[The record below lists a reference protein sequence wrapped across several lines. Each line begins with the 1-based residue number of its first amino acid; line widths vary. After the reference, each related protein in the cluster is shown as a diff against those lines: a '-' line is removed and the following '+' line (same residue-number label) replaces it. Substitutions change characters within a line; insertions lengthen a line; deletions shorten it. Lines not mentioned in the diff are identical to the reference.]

1 MKTILNTLLIA
12 LANLLLLQGCTNQLD
27 EENINEPTADTYY
40 NTATG
45 FSDLIN
51 ACYTQTRSQMNGGG
65 LAPMLYGTDLWT
77 SASDVE
83 ANEFNTYSPALQAS
97 NNILYNLWEGYY
109 IGISA
114 CNTAISRASGVNGL
128 TESELNAKL
137 GEAYFLRAWYYHIL
151 VMHFGDLPMPLEEI
165 KEVTTTATRIPQSQ
179 VYDQIVADLLKAAD
193 LLPPTQS
200 DWGRAAKPAAEA
212 LLARVYLTLG
222 RDEDA
227 AAYAMKVI
235 DGYGFDLVQDYA
247 ELWDPNIPTNMET
260 IWSIQF
266 SQNNRL
272 NGPNTSIYLYFTP
285 RYDLQPGMTRSLIYD
300 RPYPR
305 YMATR
310 FYLDLMQAN
319 RDNDS
324 RYDKSWRDTYLANY
338 TPTLP
343 QGMNI
348 GDTAFVIL
356 PYAVPDEYKASK
368 PYKVMD
374 IRDYYDGE
382 NPVGALQ
389 IYPKLNK
396 WNDPN
401 RESINA
407 NSGTRSVIEI
417 RLAEMY
423 LIAAEALMKLNRSAE
438 GVKYINRVR
447 ERAAWPGKEEQ
458 MKITASQLDLDFI
471 LNERALELGG
481 ERLRWADLKR
491 TGKLIERVKLYN
503 PAGRNNIREKFLLRP
518 IPSNMIDRLT
528 NKDEFPQNPEF

>member
-1 MKTILNTLLIA
+1 MKNILNILLVG
-12 LANLLLLQGCTNQLD
+12 LGSLCLFQGCTSQLD
-27 EENINEPTADTYY
+27 EENINEPIADTYY

-45 FSDLIN
+45 FNDLIN
-51 ACYTQTRSQMNGGG
+51 ASYTQTRSQMNGGG

-109 IGISA
+109 IGIAA
-114 CNTAISRASGVNGL
+114 CNTAISRAGEVVGMPEAEFNSR
-128 TESELNAKL
+128 L

-151 VMHFGDLPMPLEEI
+151 VMHFGDLPMPLEEV
-165 KEVTTTATRIPQSQ
+165 KEVITTATRTPQKN
-179 VYDQIVADLLKAAD
+179 VYDQIIADLLQAAD
-193 LLPPTQS
+193 LLPPNQS
-200 DWGRAAKPAAEA
+200 DWGRATKPAAEA
-212 LLARVYLTLG
+212 LLARVYLTLN
-222 RDEDA
+222 ENENA
-227 AAYAMKVI
+227 ANYAKKVI
-235 DGYGFDLVQDYA
+235 SDYTFNLVSDYA
-247 ELWDPNIPTNMET
+247 ELWDPDIPTNAET

-310 FYLDLMQAN
+310 FYLDLMQEN
-319 RDNDS
+319 RVNDA

-338 TPTLP
+338 EATLP
-343 QGMNI
+343 SGMSI

-356 PYAVPDEYKASK
+356 PYAVPQAYKNSK

-374 IRDYYDGE
+374 INDYYDGE

-423 LIAAEALMKLNRSAE
+423 LIAAEALMKLNRSEE
-438 GVKYINRVR
+438 GVDYINAVR
-447 ERAAWPGKEEQ
+447 ERAAWPGKEDQ
-458 MKITASQLDLDFI
+458 MKITSDKLDIDFI

-503 PAGRNNIREKFLLRP
+503 PAGRSNVQEKFLLRP

-528 NKDEFPQNPEF
+528 NKDEFPQNPDF